1 MGQPKAPRH
10 GSIQFW
16 PRRRAKHSV
25 ARLRSWAPENKAK
38 PLGFIGY
45 KAGMT
50 HLQVIDN
57 RPRSLN
63 KGEEVSVA
71 STIIDC
77 PPMTVAGVC
86 FYDQHLTG
94 VRRAG
99 CVCADN

>member
-38 PLGFIGY
+38 PLGFVGY

-50 HLQVIDN
+50 HIQVIDN

-86 FYDQHLTG
+86 F
-94 VRRAG
+94 
-99 CVCADN
+99 